1 MFLLYEKFLGGKSEW
16 HPYLEVLPKS
26 FSMPVMWSDD
36 ELQHLPGW
44 ILSKVKDQK
53 HIISKSFEKLKNLLM
68 ETCADFGDKF
78 MFDGFLWAWAVINSR
93 SAYMPQSHE
102 PWLNQEPNNYV
113 LIPFLDMFNHTPSAS
128 VIAGYVPSSKCYEIR
143 TNVPF
148 KKYEQV
154 FINYG
159 SHDNVELLI
168 SYGFVCPKNPFD
180 SISFTLDEVFT
191 AAKNVCCLKGD
202 VNTKLKFIERN
213 G

>member
-1 MFLLYEKFLGGKSEW
+1 MIFRFQVKISPIEALSLFLLYEKFLGGKSEW

-128 VIAGYVPSSKCYEIR
+128 VR
-143 TNVPF
+143 M
-148 KKYEQV
+148 V
-154 FINYG
+154 F
-159 SHDNVELLI
+159 
-168 SYGFVCPKNPFD
+168 
-180 SISFTLDEVFT
+180 
-191 AAKNVCCLKGD
+191 
-202 VNTKLKFIERN
+202 
-213 G
+213 